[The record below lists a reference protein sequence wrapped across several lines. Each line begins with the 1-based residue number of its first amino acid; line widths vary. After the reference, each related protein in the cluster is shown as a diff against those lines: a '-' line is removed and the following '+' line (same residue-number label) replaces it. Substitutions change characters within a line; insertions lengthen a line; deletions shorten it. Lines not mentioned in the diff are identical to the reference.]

1 MVRKVNLGVRNLI
14 INIIPILFFYFEIIV
29 LGLPK
34 YSLFLLI
41 INFFL
46 IFISS
51 IFLEKFNNGFTL
63 VKEQLL
69 IDIMSIFT
77 NFFLISGIYIYLHGN
92 GTLISYSNS
101 LIFLL
106 LNFINIF
113 NYLLRMTDNNSLS
126 NIRKKTSV
134 IIILINII
142 CSLVI
147 IYIPIFYKLFNTTT
161 LYLKEIIVLLILSY
175 IFVCWYDIIK
185 IVRRKK
191 YGQKEIKIKED

>member
-1 MVRKVNLGVRNLI
+1 MVRKVKLGVRNLI
-14 INIIPILFFYFEIIV
+14 INVIPILFFYFEIIV

-46 IFISS
+46 ILISS
-51 IFLEKFNNGFTL
+51 IFLEKFNNSFTL

-92 GTLISYSNS
+92 GTLVSYSNS

-106 LNFINIF
+106 INLINIF
-113 NYLLRMTDNNSLS
+113 NYLLRQSDDNSLS
-126 NIRKKTSV
+126 NMRKKTSV

-142 CSLVI
+142 FSLVI
-147 IYIPIFYKLFNTTT
+147 IYIPIFNKLFNTIT

-185 IVRRKK
+185 IVRRRNNEQKDKK
-191 YGQKEIKIKED
+191 NKKE

>member
-1 MVRKVNLGVRNLI
+1 MVRKVKLGIRNLI

-29 LGLPK
+29 LGMPK

-41 INFFL
+41 INCFL
-46 IFISS
+46 IIIST
-51 IFLEKFNNGFTL
+51 IFLKKFNNSFTL

-69 IDIMSIFT
+69 IDIMSIFI

-92 GTLISYSNS
+92 GTLVNYSNS

-106 LNFINIF
+106 INLINIF

-134 IIILINII
+134 TIILINII
-142 CSLVI
+142 FSLVI
-147 IYIPIFYKLFNTTT
+147 IYIPIFNKLFNTTT

-175 IFVCWYDIIK
+175 IFICWYDIIK

>member
-1 MVRKVNLGVRNLI
+1 MVRKVKLGVRNLI
-14 INIIPILFFYFEIIV
+14 INVMPILFFYLEIIV
-29 LGLPK
+29 LGMPK

-41 INFFL
+41 INCFL

-63 VKEQLL
+63 IKEQLL

-106 LNFINIF
+106 LNLINIF

-142 CSLVI
+142 FSLVI
-147 IYIPIFYKLFNTTT
+147 IYIPVLNKLFNTTT